1 MVENRLVYLTPLMNS
16 SEFYCFVT
24 DENFII
30 RYSNDLYL
38 RDFGTWPHRL
48 SDFPANASDKG
59 LTNLF
64 MQAAKA
70 CMQKPEDS
78 HSFELSR
85 QLPDRSVQYFRW
97 EAVAEPGQDQ
107 ISLMIRFT
115 GTKISS
121 IRLTEQQLSH
131 QSGIIENISDAVIS
145 SNLDFRITSW
155 NKAAERIYGVS
166 ASDAIGKDSS
176 FLKYQYVR
184 SSSEEAR
191 QTVRDRGIW
200 KGDVIFTR
208 HDGREVYLQ
217 AIVSSIRS
225 TDSGDTIGYV
235 AVNRDITKER
245 EAGRAIVE
253 LRRQNSLFLDALH
266 EGVVVQNLNGEILE
280 CNRAAEKIL
289 GLTAAQMSGR
299 DSLDPGWRSI
309 HADGSVFPGETHPAM
324 KTIQTGLPQNN
335 VVMGVHKPGGELT
348 WILINSQPVISE
360 EGRMIAIATT
370 FTDITRQKTATES
383 LAEALHNKKAILSAA
398 YEGFYLINK
407 EFIIYTINESGKKI
421 LKLLSGRDFSTG
433 DSIIDAL
440 PADPEI
446 PLTSLLLRCFEGE
459 IFELE
464 KSYNTSEGTIWLDFT
479 FKPVHDN
486 DKINALCITC
496 RNVTK
501 RKFAEIALQKS
512 EQQFRSLSE
521 NIPGAVYEYVFR
533 RDGTHGFKFLSP
545 VIEKLFGI
553 TAQKFA
559 EAPHHIHPDDL
570 PDLIRRL
577 EYSQKTNEPFY
588 FKGRLISGDGKIK
601 WHTASSSFSYYTEEG
616 SSVYTGIIEDITL
629 EKQLQQQIYDQQ
641 FERKR
646 EILKAVIEAQEK
658 ERQEISN
665 ELHENVNQVLSS
677 CKLLLNIAI
686 ENPANSVSLLKE
698 VEENIENTI
707 NEIRDIS
714 QYLNSSTLELIGL
727 PLAISGF
734 AEKIN
739 HTHQYSITLNTRDW
753 DETIALD
760 PDLQLTIFRI
770 IQEQLM
776 NIRRHSGASIIEI
789 GLKSNSSM
797 VEASVKDNGKGFDV
811 GQVRKGLGLTNIF
824 NRVEYYGGKTDVI
837 TSPGNGCILKIAIPL
852 YKVRN

>member
-1 MVENRLVYLTPLMNS
+1 MVENRLVYLTPLKNS

-38 RDFGTWPHRL
+38 RDFRTWPHRL
-48 SDFPANASDKG
+48 MDFPANASEKG
-59 LTNLF
+59 LTNRF

-70 CMQKPEDS
+70 CLQKPEVS

-107 ISLMIRFT
+107 TSLMIRFT
-115 GTKISS
+115 GTNISS

-145 SNLDFRITSW
+145 SNLNFLITSW

-191 QTVRDRGIW
+191 QIVRDRGVW

-208 HDGREVYLQ
+208 HDGRDVYLQ

-225 TDSGDTIGYV
+225 TDSGETIGYV

-266 EGVVVQNLNGEILE
+266 EGVIVQNLNGEILE

-324 KTIQTGLPQNN
+324 QTIQTGQSQNN
-335 VVMGVHKPGGELT
+335 IVMGVHKPGGELT

-360 EGRMIAIATT
+360 EGRMIAVATT

-553 TAQKFA
+553 PAQKFA

-601 WHTASSSFSYYTEEG
+601 WHTASSSFSYYTEDG